1 MNGDPQ
7 LESPFSQD
15 LADYS
20 TAEQGAIMKLIDDD
34 AAVRA
39 QYFTHGSGDQPA
51 QVIGASGFSQGINMA
66 ISPTAS
72 SGPI

>member
-1 MNGDPQ
+1 MNPQ

-20 TAEQGAIMKLIDDD
+20 ESEQGAIMKLIDDD

-39 QYFTHGSGDQPA
+39 QYFAQAPGDQPA

-66 ISPTAS
+66 ISTVSNA
-72 SGPI
+72 GPI